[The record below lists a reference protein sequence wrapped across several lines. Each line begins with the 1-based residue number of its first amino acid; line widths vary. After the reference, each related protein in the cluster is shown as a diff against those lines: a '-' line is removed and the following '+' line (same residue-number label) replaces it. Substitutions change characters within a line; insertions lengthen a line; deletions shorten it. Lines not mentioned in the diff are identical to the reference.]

1 MLSYIVCNPSVFVQI
16 DKSFVAGVL
25 WNYDKGKCM
34 ATPYDLNVQC
44 FVKHEAQPLFADQH
58 APQLLYVSHVR
69 PSTNPH
75 PRILHSHEH
84 HLELLLI
91 CEGSS
96 EFMIHNQRRKVQQG
110 DLVVY
115 NAGIVH
121 DDLTGPETDV
131 GLYCIAASGI
141 AVPGLKEN
149 ALIPDDA
156 PCVYPAKERY
166 ALIRHLCEIMFETL
180 SEDARDAEIL
190 CQSLLQSVL
199 TAALLTVRH
208 MDAAPS
214 EEIAEDR
221 ILSERV
227 RTYIDAHYTEP
238 INLQTIAE
246 HLHVSPYYMSHVFK
260 KMSGYS
266 PIQYLLRRRIGEA
279 QTLLISTDLPI
290 VEIAMAVGFD
300 TQNYFNAQFTK
311 HVGVPPK
318 KYRENYVI

>member
-1 MLSYIVCNPSVFVQI
+1 MSV
-16 DKSFVAGVL
+16 
-25 WNYDKGKCM
+25 
-34 ATPYDLNVQC
+34 PYDLNVQC
-44 FVKHEAQPLFADQH
+44 FVKRKASSLFAEEHD
-58 APQLLYVSHVR
+58 PQLLYVSHVR

-75 PRILHSHEH
+75 PRILHAHEH

-96 EFMIHNQRRKVQQG
+96 EFMIHNRRKKVQTG
-110 DLVVY
+110 DLVIY

-141 AVPGLKEN
+141 AVPELKHN
-149 ALIPDDA
+149 ALVADDA
-156 PCVYPAKERY
+156 PCVYPAGERFL
-166 ALIRHLCEIMFETL
+166 LIRHLCEIMFETL
-180 SEDARDAEIL
+180 SEDAADAEVL

-199 TAALLTVRH
+199 TAAMLTVRGEALSDTH
-208 MDAAPS
+208 
-214 EEIAEDR
+214 EIAEDR
-221 ILSERV
+221 ILSDRV
-227 RTYIDAHYTEP
+227 KTYIDDHYTEP

-311 HVGVPPK
+311 HVGIPPK